1 MASTVA
7 DLGYP
12 MLLIR
17 YRNDAQAPAGNGYA
31 QFGAD
36 EWRDLEGAVQ
46 YALDN
51 GAERVVL
58 AGSSMGGSVSLAFL
72 QNSDLADRVVGA
84 FLDAPL
90 TDFAQVVELGAAD
103 RGIPGP
109 VAALAMRVAQW
120 RFGFDFEAA
129 DYTADAGGFRTPM
142 LIVQGTADTTVA
154 PEVSA
159 AFAAAAPPGLVTLE
173 LFEGAGHL
181 LSWNVDRTR
190 YEALLGGFLGERRPP
205 PITPRTPQ
213 LGDRNGLSCRKSR
226 IGAPFVRFS
235 LDVGES
241 HPCNTSNGDA
251 RRSGRGGSSR
261 GRDGAGAPV

>member
-31 QFGAD
+31 QFGVD

-103 RGIPGP
+103 MGIPGP
-109 VAALAMRVAQW
+109 VAAAWPCGW
-120 RFGFDFEAA
+120 RSGATASTSTAA

-142 LIVQGTADTTVA
+142 LIVQGTADTIVA
-154 PEVSA
+154 RRGQRGVRGGGA
-159 AFAAAAPPGLVTLE
+159 ARPGHPRALRGCRSPAVLERRSDPLRGPAGRLPGRASPPSHNPSNPPNWGTETAFPAEKVGLAP
-173 LFEGAGHL
+173 L
-181 LSWNVDRTR
+181 LSV
-190 YEALLGGFLGERRPP
+190 
-205 PITPRTPQ
+205 
-213 LGDRNGLSCRKSR
+213 
-226 IGAPFVRFS
+226 
-235 LDVGES
+235 S
-241 HPCNTSNGDA
+241 HLT
-251 RRSGRGGSSR
+251 
-261 GRDGAGAPV
+261 